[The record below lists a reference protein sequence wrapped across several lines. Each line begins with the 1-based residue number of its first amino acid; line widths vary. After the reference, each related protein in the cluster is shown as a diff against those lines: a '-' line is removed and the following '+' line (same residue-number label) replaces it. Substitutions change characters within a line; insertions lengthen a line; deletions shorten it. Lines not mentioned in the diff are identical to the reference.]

1 MPDTAPRPAEAAFVV
16 GAGDFTG
23 AAVARRFARE
33 GFVACVARRQRHV
46 DQLDA
51 LVSGIAQ
58 DGGRARAFGLDA
70 RLEEEV
76 VATVDRIERE
86 VGPIGVF
93 VHNIGANV
101 RFDIVDTTARVY
113 LKTWELAGLSAFLT
127 AREVAARMIPRGR
140 GTMIFTGAT
149 ASVRGAAGFAA
160 FAGAMHAKRALA
172 QSMAR
177 ELGPKGIHVAH
188 VVVDGPID
196 TDFTRQ
202 RLDLMK
208 PRPAEAGLLEPAA
221 IAEIY
226 WQIHRQPKSAW
237 TFEMDLRPWAEPW

>member
-1 MPDTAPRPAEAAFVV
+1 MTEPDSKAAFIV

-33 GFVACVARRQRHV
+33 GYVACVARRARHV
-46 DQLDA
+46 DQLEA
-51 LVSGIAQ
+51 LAGEIAKA
-58 DGGRARAFGLDA
+58 GGRARAFGLDA
-70 RLEEEV
+70 RLEDEV
-76 VATVDRIERE
+76 AATVDTIERE
-86 VGPIGVF
+86 VGPIEVF

-101 RFDIVDTTARVY
+101 RFGIVETTARVY

-127 AREVAARMIPRGR
+127 ARAVAARMIPRGR

-188 VVVDGPID
+188 VVIDGPID
-196 TDFTRQ
+196 TAFTRE
-202 RLDLMK
+202 RLDLMQ
-208 PRPAEAGLLEPAA
+208 PRAKDQGLLEPAA
-221 IAEIY
+221 IAETY
-226 WQIHRQPKSAW
+226 WQIHRQPKNAW
-237 TFEMDLRPWAEPW
+237 TWETDLRPWAEPW